1 MPQNDPITLQE
12 ISQIII
18 EISSKQ
24 KKNFAEENEENKVNT
39 AETKVI

>member
-18 EISSKQ
+18 EIPSKQ
-24 KKNFAEENEENKVNT
+24 KKNFAEKN
-39 AETKVI
+39 IIW